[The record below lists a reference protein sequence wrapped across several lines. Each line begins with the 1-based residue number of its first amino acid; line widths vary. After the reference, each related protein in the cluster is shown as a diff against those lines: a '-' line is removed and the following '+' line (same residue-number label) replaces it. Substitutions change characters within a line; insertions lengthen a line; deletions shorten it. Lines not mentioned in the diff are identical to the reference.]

1 MGKKGV
7 SYSQAGQR
15 IATKPAI
22 TTVSGT
28 LGIPDRSPFN
38 AVIPN
43 KRQTVNDGIA
53 LFAAV
58 SNTGAVLPSK
68 FAVAT
73 PNVHVFL
80 FSEDV
85 PSRLSVTLK
94 RSQGYTQLRTA
105 TGALD
110 APAHYVW
117 LPEATYENFPV
128 LASEPQ
134 LITGYSAPSKV
145 ADYGE
150 FAVGPT
156 VTNGVTVR
164 GFESYFALPVD
175 AIPTPFVAITG
186 TGPDYPPGGSIT
198 SFSEGYI
205 DFSSRS
211 TVTKGFAPFFGYS
224 PTDASAEFVY
234 PVVLSEQ
241 DYTQAIQ
248 DNGNVIEV
256 TDGFYPQ
263 RYIVV
268 GIYDQIPSAIVG

>member
-58 SNTGAVLPSK
+58 SNTGAVLVSK
-68 FAVAT
+68 FSFLT

-85 PSRLSVTLK
+85 PSRLSVTIK
-94 RSQGYTQLRTA
+94 RPRGYTQLRTA
-105 TGALD
+105 TGALVT
-110 APAHYVW
+110 PAEYVW
-117 LPEATYENFPV
+117 IPEATYENFPS
-128 LASEPQ
+128 LTSEPQ
-134 LITGYSAPSKV
+134 LITGYSAPSKI

-164 GFESYFALPVD
+164 GFECYFRLPED
-175 AIPTPFVAITG
+175 AIPTPFVSITEN
-186 TGPDYPPGGSIT
+186 TPDFPPGGNINGFT
-198 SFSEGYI
+198 EGYI

-224 PTDASAEFVY
+224 PTDAAAEFIY
-234 PVVLSEQ
+234 PVVLSEE
-241 DYTQAIQ
+241 DYTQAMQ

-256 TDGFYPQ
+256 TSGLYPQ
-263 RYIVV
+263 RFIVV
-268 GIYDQIPSAIVG
+268 GIYEQIPNAIVG